1 MIYIEKDIALTIKG
15 RIVNDEKDQKVYKP
29 YMTSENIYLRNEIV
43 SKDKITDLYVKK
55 SSEMKI
61 DSVMD
66 DMVFN
71 SMKWIE
77 FIMEKSDAYDIIKN
91 FVLGKMKQFV
101 DKEVVLQ
108 IGGIEVDKF
117 NFEGKIVSVKNERK
131 IYIVALIIAVIML
144 LCNIMIDLRTDLKI
158 ALWLSSY
165 SEMGSTRRELDDG
178 LYIFEFDKYNLGV
191 KKYNIKG
198 YDARSETTS
207 IKKRVKNKESI
218 AEIKLKMDNLIVD
231 EYSLCWNNV
240 PIEGAFRSW
249 FKGLSNN
256 ITKIDVILLDYDK
269 DCFIEANGANIFIN
283 WKESFRLINNEVTT
297 SKNVTSR
304 NDASIRTWRVKNFLK
319 LLPTYETLWKRAVWG
334 IPSTKYPRC
343 TIEDETWE
351 HIWICMKNNGV
362 TEMALLKKSIN
373 KVLSDDLNVNEAAK
387 QRPEFEEQILDVAS
401 TISNIMTTEG
411 LEN

>member
-165 SEMGSTRRELDDG
+165 SEMGSTRRELDD
-178 LYIFEFDKYNLGV
+178 
-191 KKYNIKG
+191 G

-373 KVLSDDLNVNEAAK
+373 KVLSDDLNVNEASK

>member
-1 MIYIEKDIALTIKG
+1 M
-15 RIVNDEKDQKVYKP
+15 P
-29 YMTSENIYLRNEIV
+29 
-43 SKDKITDLYVKK
+43 
-55 SSEMKI
+55 
-61 DSVMD
+61 
-66 DMVFN
+66 
-71 SMKWIE
+71 KWR
-77 FIMEKSDAYDIIKN
+77 
-91 FVLGKMKQFV
+91 
-101 DKEVVLQ
+101 
-108 IGGIEVDKF
+108 
-117 NFEGKIVSVKNERK
+117 EGHS
-131 IYIVALIIAVIML
+131 
-144 LCNIMIDLRTDLKI
+144 
-158 ALWLSSY
+158 
-165 SEMGSTRRELDDG
+165 
-178 LYIFEFDKYNLGV
+178 
-191 KKYNIKG
+191 G

-231 EYSLCWNNV
+231 EYSQCWNNV

-256 ITKIDVILLDYDK
+256 ITKIDVILLDYVK
-269 DCFIEANGANIFIN
+269 DCFIEANGANIFIY